1 MSLKSEIMPE
11 LQTTRLTFL
20 GTGGGRFATMYQAR
34 ATGGIY
40 LADTLRL
47 HIDPGP
53 SALYNMKRLS
63 IDPIKT
69 DGILLSHCHPDHYSD
84 AEILTEGMSHG
95 GIVKRGA
102 LIGSKSVILGEGEFN
117 SPISNYHRSICAR
130 VSAVSAGDR
139 FRIGNMVIDATP
151 TQHSDPYGVGFRIH
165 TRNGII
171 SYVSDS
177 EITDKVIAAHR
188 GARVLILNLTRPLC
202 AKVPFHLCTE
212 EAAVFAREIVPE
224 MVILT
229 HLGMKLLREGVDKQ
243 VKYIKE
249 NSGTRVL
256 AGEDLMKISIG
267 KDITVKRFQDPTNHY
282 TSYPKYD

>member
-1 MSLKSEIMPE
+1 MPE
-11 LQTTRLTFL
+11 SQSTRLTFL
-20 GTGGGRFATMYQAR
+20 GTGGGRFATMYQTR

-40 LADTLRL
+40 LVDSLKL

-53 SALYNMKRLS
+53 SALYNMKRAS

-84 AEILTEGMSHG
+84 AEVLVEGMSKG
-95 GIVKRGA
+95 GMVKRGA
-102 LIGSKSVILGEGEFN
+102 LIGSKSIIMGEGDFN
-117 SPISNYHRSICAR
+117 SPISDYHKSICAR

-139 FRIGNMVIDATP
+139 FRIGNTVIDAAP

-165 TRNGII
+165 TRNGIV

-188 GARVLILNLTRPLC
+188 GARILILNLTRPLGS
-202 AKVPFHLCTE
+202 KVPYHLCTE
-212 EAAVFAREIVPE
+212 EAAIFAREIVPE
-224 MVILT
+224 MVLLT
-229 HLGMKLLREGVDKQ
+229 HFGMKLLREGVNKQ

-249 NSGTRVL
+249 NSGTRVV
-256 AGEDLMKISIG
+256 AGEDLMKVSVG
-267 KDITVKRFQDPTNHY
+267 KDITVKRFQDSSTCR
-282 TSYPKYD
+282 

>member
-1 MSLKSEIMPE
+1 MRIMPE
-11 LQTTRLTFL
+11 SQSTRLTFL
-20 GTGGGRFATMYQAR
+20 GTGGGRFATMYQTR

-40 LADTLRL
+40 LVDSLKL

-53 SALYNMKRLS
+53 SALYNMKRAS

-84 AEILTEGMSHG
+84 AEVLVEGMSKG
-95 GIVKRGA
+95 GMVKRGA
-102 LIGSKSVILGEGEFN
+102 LIGSKSIIMGEGDFN
-117 SPISNYHRSICAR
+117 SPISDYHKSICAR

-139 FRIGNMVIDATP
+139 FRIGNTVIDAAP

-165 TRNGII
+165 TRNGIV

-188 GARVLILNLTRPLC
+188 GARILILNLTRPLGS
-202 AKVPFHLCTE
+202 KVPYHLCTE
-212 EAAVFAREIVPE
+212 EAAIFAREIVPE
-224 MVILT
+224 MVLLT
-229 HLGMKLLREGVDKQ
+229 HFGMKLLREGVNKQ

-249 NSGTRVL
+249 NSGTRVV
-256 AGEDLMKISIG
+256 AGEDLMKVSMG
-267 KDITVKRFQDPTNHY
+267 KDITVKRFQDSSTCR
-282 TSYPKYD
+282 

>member
-1 MSLKSEIMPE
+1 MPE
-11 LQTTRLTFL
+11 SQSTRLTFL
-20 GTGGGRFATMYQAR
+20 GTGGGRFATMYQTR

-40 LADTLRL
+40 LVDSLKL

-53 SALYNMKRLS
+53 SALYNMKRAS

-84 AEILTEGMSHG
+84 AEVLVEGMSKG
-95 GIVKRGA
+95 GMVKRGA
-102 LIGSKSVILGEGEFN
+102 LIGSKSIIMGEGNFN
-117 SPISNYHRSICAR
+117 SPISDYHKSICAR

-139 FRIGNMVIDATP
+139 FRIGNTVIDAAP

-165 TRNGII
+165 TRNGIV

-188 GARVLILNLTRPLC
+188 GARILILNLTRPLGS
-202 AKVPFHLCTE
+202 KVPYHLCTE
-212 EAAVFAREIVPE
+212 EAAIFAREIVPE
-224 MVILT
+224 MVLLT
-229 HLGMKLLREGVDKQ
+229 HFGMKLLREGVNKQ

-249 NSGTRVL
+249 NSGTRVV
-256 AGEDLMKISIG
+256 AGEDLMKVSMG
-267 KDITVKRFQDPTNHY
+267 KDITVKRFQDSSTCR
-282 TSYPKYD
+282 

>member
-1 MSLKSEIMPE
+1 MPE
-11 LQTTRLTFL
+11 IQSTKLTFL
-20 GTGGGRFATMYQAR
+20 GTGGGRFATMYQTR

-40 LADTLRL
+40 LVDNLKL

-53 SALYNMKRLS
+53 SALYNMRRAS

-84 AEILTEGMSHG
+84 AEVLVEGMSKG
-95 GIVKRGA
+95 GMVKRGA
-102 LIGSKSVILGEGEFN
+102 LIGSKSIILGEGDFN
-117 SPISNYHRSICAR
+117 SPISDYHKSICAR

-139 FRIGNMVIDATP
+139 FRIGNTVIDAAP

-165 TRNGII
+165 TRNGIV

-188 GARVLILNLTRPLC
+188 GARILILNLTRPLGS
-202 AKVPFHLCTE
+202 KVPYHLCTE
-212 EAAVFAREIVPE
+212 EAAIFAREIVPE
-224 MVILT
+224 MVLLT
-229 HLGMKLLREGVDKQ
+229 HFGMKLLREGVNKQ

-249 NSGTRVL
+249 NSGTRVV
-256 AGEDLMKISIG
+256 AGEDLMKVSMG
-267 KDITVKRFQDPTNHY
+267 KDITVKRFQDSNTRR
-282 TSYPKYD
+282 

>member
-1 MSLKSEIMPE
+1 MPE
-11 LQTTRLTFL
+11 SQSTRLTFL
-20 GTGGGRFATMYQAR
+20 GTGGGRFATMYQTR

-40 LADTLRL
+40 LVDSLKL

-53 SALYNMKRLS
+53 SALYNMKRAS

-84 AEILTEGMSHG
+84 AEVLVEGMSKG
-95 GIVKRGA
+95 GMVKRGA
-102 LIGSKSVILGEGEFN
+102 LIGSKSIIMGEGDFN
-117 SPISNYHRSICAR
+117 SPISDYHKSICAR

-139 FRIGNMVIDATP
+139 FRIGNTVIDAAP

-165 TRNGII
+165 TRNGIV

-188 GARVLILNLTRPLC
+188 GARILILNLTRPLGS
-202 AKVPFHLCTE
+202 KVPYHLCTE
-212 EAAVFAREIVPE
+212 EAAIFAREIVPE
-224 MVILT
+224 MVLLT
-229 HLGMKLLREGVDKQ
+229 HFGMKLLREGVNKQ

-249 NSGTRVL
+249 NSGTRVV
-256 AGEDLMKISIG
+256 AGEDLMKVSMG
-267 KDITVKRFQDPTNHY
+267 KDITVKRFQDSSTCR
-282 TSYPKYD
+282 

>member
-1 MSLKSEIMPE
+1 MPE
-11 LQTTRLTFL
+11 SQSTKLTFL
-20 GTGGGRFATMYQAR
+20 GTGGGRFATMYQTR

-40 LADTLRL
+40 LVDNLKF

-53 SALYNMKRLS
+53 SALYNMKRAS

-84 AEILTEGMSHG
+84 AEVLVEGMSKG
-95 GIVKRGA
+95 GMVKRGA
-102 LIGSKSVILGEGEFN
+102 LIGSESVISGEGDFN
-117 SPISNYHRSICAR
+117 SPISNYHKSICAR

-139 FRIGNMVIDATP
+139 FRIGNTVIDATP
-151 TQHSDPYGVGFRIH
+151 TQHSDPYGIGFRIH
-165 TRNGII
+165 TRNGIV

-188 GARVLILNLTRPLC
+188 GARILILNLTRPLGS
-202 AKVPFHLCTE
+202 KVPCHLCTE

-224 MVILT
+224 MVLLT
-229 HLGMKLLREGVDKQ
+229 HFGMKLLREGVNKQ

-249 NSGTRVL
+249 NSGTRVV
-256 AGEDLMKISIG
+256 AGEDLMKVSMG
-267 KDITVKRFQDPTNHY
+267 KDITVKRFQDNTHR
-282 TSYPKYD
+282 